1 MGLELLGGRQTEEGM
16 AVTFATERGIELLE
30 GTYEEVARLAEVMH
44 QVSVLAA
51 LNEDESV
58 WLEDVA
64 VGDAVVQFGL
74 GPGGTAR
81 VRILRQ

>member
-1 MGLELLGGRQTEEGM
+1 
-16 AVTFATERGIELLE
+16 
-30 GTYEEVARLAEVMH
+30 VARLAEVMH